1 MSFFLLISSD
11 YFRNVTVKKN
21 AANNLINT
29 SKMKCHC
36 FPMLHS
42 TQTYVCLALCRFEIE
57 KKLRKAKK
65 KEREKKDKRTAEA
78 FAMRSVSQR
87 SQERRKII
95 EGKKD
100 TKKMS
105 ALQDL
110 KAKREEKRKQGTLL
124 VARVQY
130 YNYSY
135 I

>member
-1 MSFFLLISSD
+1 MSVFSD
-11 YFRNVTVKKN
+11 VTYY
-21 AANNLINT
+21 
-29 SKMKCHC
+29 
-36 FPMLHS
+36 P
-42 TQTYVCLALCRFEIE
+42 YVCLAPCRFEIE

-110 KAKREEKRKQGTLL
+110 KAKREEKRKQGMLL
-124 VARVQY
+124 VAWVQY
-130 YNYSY
+130 
-135 I
+135 